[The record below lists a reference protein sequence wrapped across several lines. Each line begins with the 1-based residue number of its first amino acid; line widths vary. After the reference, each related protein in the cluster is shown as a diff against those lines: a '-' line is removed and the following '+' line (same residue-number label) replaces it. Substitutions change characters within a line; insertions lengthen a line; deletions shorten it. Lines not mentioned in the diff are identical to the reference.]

1 MTTPHATPYTRSAL
15 LLATLA
21 ATVLL
26 AGPVRSQ
33 DQADTTTTTL
43 PQVDDESEGFE
54 SPRSAMRGFLRAGR
68 DGDWQRAGS
77 YLDLRGRKKE
87 EGAKLARQL
96 KTVLDRKLWVDID
109 GLSPAVE
116 GNTKDAELQ
125 NRDLVGAFTK
135 WNGDWVKIIVER
147 LPAADG
153 AREWKIARTTVQ
165 QVPALW
171 LEFGDGPLAE
181 RLPQPFFD
189 IRFLDVPMWQWIA
202 LLLLALVAGAIAWL
216 ITAPLIHL
224 LRAIARR
231 TTTSRDDKLL
241 GIVSG
246 PVRLALFATVMLLGS
261 APIQLSVPVQRTLRG
276 ILGGLIIVAATWL
289 LIRIIDAGTR
299 SMERRY
305 TARGLTA
312 ARSVVTLAR
321 RTLTTFVVLLT
332 LLAVLQNLGFNVT
345 GLVAGLGIGGLAVAL
360 AAQKSL
366 EHFFGGLSLV
376 ADQPIRVGDFCRFGD
391 RMGTVEDIGL
401 RSTRIRTLDRTLVT
415 LPNAEFSCMQIEN
428 FARRD
433 RMLVHTTLGLRYETT
448 PDQLR
453 WLLVELKALL
463 LAHPKVSPDPARVR
477 LVGFGASSL
486 DVELFFFI
494 NTVDFEEFTAV
505 REDLFLRIMDVV
517 AASGTGLA
525 FPAQIEYS
533 AHDIGI
539 DLERQRAAE
548 AQVAAWRAERTLQ
561 EVPNNRAAE
570 LAASVAWP
578 PTASSGR

>member
-1 MTTPHATPYTRSAL
+1 MIAPRLRSFLAL
-15 LLATLA
+15 ACIGLALGAPATLRA
-21 ATVLL
+21 
-26 AGPVRSQ
+26 Q
-33 DQADTTTTTL
+33 DGGDTTATTL
-43 PQVDDESEGFE
+43 PQLDDESEGFE
-54 SPRSAMRGFLRAGR
+54 SPRSTMRGFLRAGR
-68 DGDWQRAGS
+68 DGDWQKAAS

-87 EGAKLARQL
+87 EGPKLAREL

-109 GLSPAVE
+109 GLSPVVE

-135 WNGDWVKIIVER
+135 WNGDWVKVIVER

-153 AREWKIARTTVQ
+153 AREWKIARNTVQ

-181 RLPQPFFD
+181 RLPQAFFD
-189 IRFLDVPMWQWIA
+189 IRFLDVPAWQWIA
-202 LLLLALVAGAIAWL
+202 LLLLALTAAAGAWL
-216 ITAPLIHL
+216 ITAPLIQL
-224 LRAIARR
+224 LRVITRR
-231 TTTSRDDKLL
+231 TTTDRDDKVL
-241 GIVSG
+241 GIVAG
-246 PVRLALFATVMLLGS
+246 PMRLALFATVVLLGS
-261 APIQLSVPVQRTLRG
+261 APIQLAVPVQRTLRG

-305 TARGLTA
+305 TARGLAA

-321 RTLTTFVVLLT
+321 RALTAFVILIM

-391 RMGTVEDIGL
+391 RTGTVEDIGL
-401 RSTRIRTLDRTLVT
+401 RSTRIRTPERTLVT
-415 LPNAEFSCMQIEN
+415 IPNAEFSCMQIEN
-428 FARRD
+428 FSRRD
-433 RMLVHTTLGLRYETT
+433 RMLVQTTIGLRCETT

-463 LAHPKVSPDPARVR
+463 LAHPKVAGDPARVR
-477 LVGFGASSL
+477 FVGFGPSSL

-494 NTVDFEEFTAV
+494 NTVDFEEFTAI
-505 REDLFLRIMDVV
+505 REDLFLRLADLVT
-517 AASGTGLA
+517 ASGTGFA
-525 FPAQIEYS
+525 FPAQLAYN
-533 AHDIGI
+533 ARDMGM
-539 DLERQRAAE
+539 DAERQRAAE

-561 EVPNNRAAE
+561 EVPNDRAAQLSGTVE
-570 LAASVAWP
+570 WP
-578 PTASSGR
+578 PAAPRGR

>member
-1 MTTPHATPYTRSAL
+1 MIAPRLRS
-15 LLATLA
+15 LLALA
-21 ATVLL
+21 VMGL
-26 AGPVRSQ
+26 ALCTPTPIRAEEGG
-33 DQADTTTTTL
+33 DTTATTL
-43 PQVDDESEGFE
+43 PQADDESEGFE

-68 DGDWQRAGS
+68 DGDWQKAAS

-87 EGAKLARQL
+87 EGPKLAREL

-109 GLSPAVE
+109 GLSPAIE

-135 WNGDWVKIIVER
+135 WNGDWVKIIIER
-147 LPAADG
+147 LPAPDG

-165 QVPALW
+165 QIPALW

-181 RLPQPFFD
+181 RLPPPFFD
-189 IRFLDVPMWQWIA
+189 IRFFDVPLWQWIA
-202 LLLLALVAGAIAWL
+202 LLLLVCAAAVIAWL
-216 ITAPLIHL
+216 VTAPLIHL
-224 LRAIARR
+224 LRAVARR
-231 TTTSRDDKLL
+231 TATSRDDKLL

-246 PVRLALFATVMLLGS
+246 PMRLALFATVMLLGIT
-261 APIQLSVPVQRTLRG
+261 PIQLAVPVQRTLRG
-276 ILGGLIIVAATWL
+276 ILGGLIIIAATWL
-289 LIRIIDAGTR
+289 LIRVIDAGTR

-305 TARGLTA
+305 TARGLAA

-321 RTLTTFVVLLT
+321 RTLTAFVIVIM

-360 AAQKSL
+360 AAQRSL

-401 RSTRIRTLDRTLVT
+401 RSTRVRTLDRTLVT
-415 LPNAEFSCMQIEN
+415 IPNAEFSSMQIEN

-433 RMLVHTTLGLRYETT
+433 RMLVHATLGLRYETT

-477 LVGFGASSL
+477 FVGFGASSL
-486 DVELFFFI
+486 DIELFFFV

-505 REDLFLRIMDVV
+505 REDIFLRIMDVV
-517 AASGTGLA
+517 TASGSGLA

-533 AHDIGI
+533 AHDVGI

-561 EVPNNRAAE
+561 EVPNSRAAE
-570 LAASVAWP
+570 LAATLEWP
-578 PTASSGR
+578 PATRER